1 MIKPVVVCG
10 PTASGKTALAIAL
23 AQRLDGEVVSA
34 DSMQIY
40 RGMDIGTAK
49 PDEQERRAA
58 VHHMI
63 DVAEPGESFS
73 AARYSAEASAV
84 VDDILARG
92 KTPIICGGT
101 GLYINALISG
111 NDFAKSGE
119 ESGVRMQLEEE
130 YRLNG
135 AEHMHSRLER
145 VDPDSAV
152 RLHVNDVKRVI
163 RALEVFESTGKTI
176 TEYNRLSKLVKPRY
190 DAIFIGITPVDR
202 QVLYDRINIR
212 VDRMLELGLEREV
225 RDLYE
230 SGRLSG
236 TASQAIGYKEM
247 LAYIR
252 GEGTL
257 LQAADMIKQKSRN
270 YAKRQLTWFKADD
283 RVNWVEY
290 DRDYDFDGLCQ
301 KATSFIL

>member
-23 AQRLDGEVVSA
+23 AQRLDGEIVSA

-49 PDEQERRAA
+49 PDEQERRAS

-119 ESGVRMQLEEE
+119 ASGIRTHLEEE

-145 VDPDSAV
+145 VDPDSAA

-176 TEYNRLSKLVKPRY
+176 TEHNRLSKLVKPRY

>member
-23 AQRLDGEVVSA
+23 AQRLDGEIVSA

-49 PDEQERRAA
+49 PDETERKAA

-63 DVAEPGESFS
+63 DVADPGESFS
-73 AARYSAEASAV
+73 AARYSAEASIV
-84 VDDILARG
+84 VDDIIARG
-92 KTPIICGGT
+92 KTPVICGGT

-119 ESGVRMQLEEE
+119 ESGVRSQLEEE
-130 YRLNG
+130 YRAKG
-135 AEHMHSRLER
+135 AEHMHSRLML
-145 VDPDSAV
+145 VDQESAV
-152 RLHVNDVKRVI
+152 RLHINDVKRVI

-176 TEYNRLSKLVKPRY
+176 TEHNRLSKLIKPRY

-212 VDRMLELGLEREV
+212 VDRMLELGLEKEV
-225 RDLYE
+225 RDLY
-230 SGRLSG
+230 LSEKLTG
-236 TASQAIGYKEM
+236 TAAQAIGYKEM
-247 LAYIR
+247 LEYIR

-257 LQAADMIKQKSRN
+257 QQAADMIKQKSRN

>member
-1 MIKPVVVCG
+1 
-10 PTASGKTALAIAL
+10 
-23 AQRLDGEVVSA
+23 
-34 DSMQIY
+34 
-40 RGMDIGTAK
+40 
-49 PDEQERRAA
+49 
-58 VHHMI
+58 
-63 DVAEPGESFS
+63 
-73 AARYSAEASAV
+73 
-84 VDDILARG
+84 
-92 KTPIICGGT
+92 
-101 GLYINALISG
+101 
-111 NDFAKSGE
+111 
-119 ESGVRMQLEEE
+119 
-130 YRLNG
+130 
-135 AEHMHSRLER
+135 MHNRLER
-145 VDPDSAV
+145 VDPDSAA

-190 DAIFIGITPVDR
+190 DAVFIGIAPFDR
-202 QVLYDRINIR
+202 QVLYDRINNR

-252 GEGTL
+252 GEGTI

>member
-23 AQRLDGEVVSA
+23 AQRLGGEIVSA

-49 PDEQERRAA
+49 PDEDERAAA

-63 DVAEPGESFS
+63 DIADPGEVFS
-73 AARYSAEASAV
+73 AARYSQQASV
-84 VDDILARG
+84 IVDDIIARG

-111 NDFAKSGE
+111 NDFAKNGEDSGI
-119 ESGVRMQLEEE
+119 RALLEEE
-130 YRLNG
+130 YKSKG
-135 AEHMHSRLER
+135 AEHIHNRLKL
-145 VDPDSAV
+145 VDPESAD
-152 RLHVNDVKRVI
+152 RLHVNDIKRVI
-163 RALEVFESTGKTI
+163 RALEVFELTGKTI
-176 TEYNRLSKLVKPRY
+176 TEHNRLSKLTKPRY
-190 DAIFIGITPVDR
+190 DAVFIGIAPVDR
-202 QVLYDRINIR
+202 QVLYERINIR

-225 RDLYE
+225 RELY
-230 SGRLSG
+230 SAGKLTG

-247 LAYIR
+247 LSYIS
-252 GEGTL
+252 GVGTL
-257 LQAADMIKQKSRN
+257 QQAADMIKQKSRN
-270 YAKRQLTWFKADD
+270 YAKRQLTWFKSDE
-283 RVNWVEY
+283 RIRWLEY
-290 DRDYDFDGLCQ
+290 ERDFNFDGLCQ

>member
-23 AQRLDGEVVSA
+23 AQRLDGEIVSA

-119 ESGVRMQLEEE
+119 ESGVRTQLEEE

-135 AEHMHSRLER
+135 AEHMHNRLER
-145 VDPDSAV
+145 VDPDSAA

-163 RALEVFESTGKTI
+163 RALEVLESTGKTI

-190 DAIFIGITPVDR
+190 DAVFIGIAPFDR
-202 QVLYDRINIR
+202 QVLYDRINNR